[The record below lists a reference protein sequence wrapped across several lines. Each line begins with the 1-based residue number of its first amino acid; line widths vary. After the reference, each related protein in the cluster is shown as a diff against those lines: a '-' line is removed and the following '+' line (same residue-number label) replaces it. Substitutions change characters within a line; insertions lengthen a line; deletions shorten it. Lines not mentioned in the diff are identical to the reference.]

1 MYVRGGWQLIDQF
14 KLTHMKGYTKPLAVE
29 LVVTWCC
36 LLRINSITSDQS
48 LRLCRCCGLHLVS
61 EIWPLSGVDL
71 MYIYIYIYM
80 CAVNCLLGY
89 SRAVLPQHIWRTTV
103 DYAIV
108 LDHNKLSMSTG
119 QHRSSNYPVSNPNRR
134 RYWPATAN
142 VIKSAAISDERVRE
156 LSVVGVQPV
165 SQMQKES

>member
-14 KLTHMKGYTKPLAVE
+14 KLTPMKGDTKPLAVE
-29 LVVTWCC
+29 LILTRCC
-36 LLRINSITSDQS
+36 LRRVNPITSDLS
-48 LRLCRCCGLHLVS
+48 PRLCRCCELHLVS
-61 EIWPLSGVDL
+61 EIWPLGGVDH
-71 MYIYIYIYM
+71 MYM
-80 CAVNCLLGY
+80 CSELLAGIQQ
-89 SRAVLPQHIWRTTV
+89 SCPCHRMLPQQYLTYHGWLR
-103 DYAIV
+103 DHFN
-108 LDHNKLSMSTG
+108 HNKLSMSTG